1 MLILFNYT
9 LPGTK
14 TKSKLYFICIIKYA
28 FKTIKRSK
36 NKKHLSNY
44 STKVVIY
51 IAIQNKTQ
59 NANLKFYEMIRVDLY
74 STTRI

>member
-1 MLILFNYT
+1 MHL
-9 LPGTK
+9 
-14 TKSKLYFICIIKYA
+14 
-28 FKTIKRSK
+28 
-36 NKKHLSNY
+36 KHLNVVLLQLLYLSHKITNHFIEWMTLLHY